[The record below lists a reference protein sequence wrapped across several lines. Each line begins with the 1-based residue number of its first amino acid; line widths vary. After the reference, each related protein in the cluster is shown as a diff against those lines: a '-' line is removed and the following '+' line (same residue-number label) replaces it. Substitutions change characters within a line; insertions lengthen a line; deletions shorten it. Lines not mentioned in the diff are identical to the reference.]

1 MQTSR
6 PSPTLRGATLYS
18 ASRRNAIATAS
29 PPAFRRGCPACRSAT
44 VTRKSCAWRTLF
56 GTASGR
62 ESRGYISAPSGAYA
76 NGPVLLARI
85 QKSYAAPHMVTFQ
98 DHSRFYSRNSRGK
111 YPLDVGEVRAAFA
124 LSESVPEK
132 ARRFRDERLA
142 RIVADETPVAQ
153 PPGPKVVLHLLPVTA
168 FDPATRYNLGRFEYR
183 PSDLPPLAGGGPSFR
198 YNLDG
203 VVTYV
208 PPLENSPS
216 HGYVQLF
223 RNGTIES
230 VESYMLRAL
239 AEERLI
245 QHDHIEQTMISCLGS
260 YANVQQELGLEPPII
275 LMLSF
280 LGVRG
285 YRIAFGTFRDTR
297 AAIDRD
303 TVILPDVLMEI
314 FRLIQPMFSV
324 PFSTACGRPQ
334 AGRVASITT
343 HKGSGRI
350 ADIRNLAQPVRELD
364 GSTTPRPWPR
374 SPGAQHP
381 ACREARRPLGPAL
394 VRPHDHR
401 AGLVPRGKMAPVHF
415 KSINSN

>member
-1 MQTSR
+1 M
-6 PSPTLRGATLYS
+6 PG
-18 ASRRNAIATAS
+18 NADKDKKEFLADVSSFAN
-29 PPAFRRGCPACRSAT
+29 
-44 VTRKSCAWRTLF
+44 
-56 GTASGR
+56 ASGGDLVFGVEEKR
-62 ESRGYISAPSGAYA
+62 DSDGKPTGVPERVSGLSIGNGDAEILRLENIVRNGIGPRIAGLHFRTVGAYA

-239 AEERLI
+239 
-245 QHDHIEQTMISCLGS
+245 S
-260 YANVQQELGLEPPII
+260 
-275 LMLSF
+275 
-280 LGVRG
+280 RG
-285 YRIAFGTFRDTR
+285 
-297 AAIDRD
+297 AAD
-303 TVILPDVLMEI
+303 P
-314 FRLIQPMFSV
+314 
-324 PFSTACGRPQ
+324 A
-334 AGRVASITT
+334 
-343 HKGSGRI
+343 
-350 ADIRNLAQPVRELD
+350 
-364 GSTTPRPWPR
+364 R
-374 SPGAQHP
+374 SH
-381 ACREARRPLGPAL
+381 
-394 VRPHDHR
+394 
-401 AGLVPRGKMAPVHF
+401 
-415 KSINSN
+415 